1 MRALIT
7 GFGLGFFVAAQ
18 IGPLSL
24 FLIRS
29 TLRSSLRVG
38 VAIAA
43 GIAAID
49 TLYAAVGVAG
59 AAPALS
65 IGTARTILG
74 VAGATILLV
83 LGARTL
89 WTARR
94 VRAGFET
101 AGEAIAPRRAF
112 LTALAATASNPL
124 TIASW
129 AAIFAAANGG
139 ARSAPSFDA
148 TVALLAGI
156 GAGSMCAATALA
168 VCVALLR
175 RRLGTRALR
184 AVDVTSGAALV
195 GFGGALGY
203 RTLHD

>member
-1 MRALIT
+1 MRAAIT
-7 GFGLGFFVAAQ
+7 GFGLGFVVAAQ

-49 TLYAAVGVAG
+49 TLYASVGAAG

-74 VAGATILLV
+74 VAGAAILVV
-83 LGARTL
+83 LGGRTL

-101 AGEAIAPRRAF
+101 PGEAIAPRRAF
-112 LTALAATASNPL
+112 LTTLAATASNPL

-139 ARSAPSFDA
+139 HASPSFGA
-148 TVALLAGI
+148 TLTLLAGI
-156 GAGSMCAATALA
+156 GAGSMCAASALA
-168 VCVALLR
+168 VAVALLR
-175 RRLGTRALR
+175 RRLGARALR
-184 AVDVTSGAALV
+184 AVDVSSGAALI

-203 RTLHD
+203 RTLHE

>member
-1 MRALIT
+1 MSSALT

-18 IGPLSL
+18 IGPMSL

-38 VAIAA
+38 VAIAG

-49 TLYAAVGVAG
+49 TLYATVGAAG
-59 AAPALS
+59 AAPVLS
-65 IGTARTILG
+65 IGTARTVLG
-74 VAGATILLV
+74 VAGATILVL

-101 AGEAIAPRRAF
+101 AAEAMSARSAF
-112 LTALAATASNPL
+112 ASALVATASNPL

-139 ARSAPSFDA
+139 HIGPSFGS
-148 TVALLAGI
+148 TLALLLGI

-168 VCVALLR
+168 LAVSALR
-175 RRLGTRALR
+175 RRVGVRALR
-184 AVDVTSGAALV
+184 AADATAGAALV
-195 GFGGALGY
+195 GFGGVLGY

>member
-1 MRALIT
+1 VGTAIT

-38 VAIAA
+38 LAIAA
-43 GIAAID
+43 GIATID
-49 TLYAAVGVAG
+49 TLYASVGAAG

-74 VAGATILLV
+74 VAGAAILIS

-112 LTALAATASNPL
+112 LTTLAATASNPL

-139 ARSAPSFDA
+139 HDSPSLGSTA
-148 TVALLAGI
+148 ALLAGI
-156 GAGSMCAATALA
+156 GVGSMCAATVLA
-168 VCVALLR
+168 VAVALLR
-175 RRLGTRALR
+175 RRIGARALR
-184 AVDVTSGAALV
+184 AVDATAGTALV
-195 GFGGALGY
+195 GFGGVLGY
-203 RTLHD
+203 RTLHE